1 MNFKEGD
8 IIIPDDV
15 IEYLVTNNVTKNEDG
30 VRNLKR
36 CLEIIHTKLNLFR
49 LIKPDMNLFN
59 KEIDMKVQFPFK
71 VTKSDVQKLIKNEDG
86 QTSRA
91 LLESM
96 YI

>member
-1 MNFKEGD
+1 M
-8 IIIPDDV
+8 

-71 VTKSDVQKLIKNEDG
+71 VTKADVQKLIKNEDG

-91 LLESM
+91 ALESM